1 MYRVSRSCVSPRR
14 IHIRYASI
22 ALFCELE
29 APTTAHVHTPSHTVF
44 QNTAGFLQVEMEIPQ
59 VDLSSEVV
67 EVMEVPTTAEMK
79 KKISILD
86 TKLAIRPFKTSPEGL
101 EAFVQACHRKKTGGS
116 TPEMFGIHF
125 KRVVNNKALNPPQI
139 DHLFFLK
146 YYEIVLKCKQERSV
160 ST

>member
-1 MYRVSRSCVSPRR
+1 
-14 IHIRYASI
+14 
-22 ALFCELE
+22 
-29 APTTAHVHTPSHTVF
+29 
-44 QNTAGFLQVEMEIPQ
+44 MEIPQ
-59 VDLSSEVV
+59 VDLSSELV

>member
-1 MYRVSRSCVSPRR
+1 M
-14 IHIRYASI
+14 
-22 ALFCELE
+22 FCELE
-29 APTTAHVHTPSHTVF
+29 APTTAHVHTASHTVF

-59 VDLSSEVV
+59 VDLSSELV

-116 TPEMFGIHF
+116 TPEILGFTLS
-125 KRVVNNKALNPPQI
+125 ALLTTR
-139 DHLFFLK
+139 H
-146 YYEIVLKCKQERSV
+146 
-160 ST
+160 